1 MKPETSNRLTVLGDF
16 KTFMVEYRSNGTHNQ
31 YFFAYLDDAQRKYFH
46 LLIDQI
52 TEKSNI
58 NVVRLRE
65 FNDYHG
71 QWFTIFESR
80 AFHPA
85 QLYDRED
92 SHTYDQGEAPAV
104 PRVSW

>member
-1 MKPETSNRLTVLGDF
+1 MKPETSNRITEDGDF
-16 KTFMVEYRSNGTHNQ
+16 KTFMVEYRSSVTHNQ
-31 YFFAYLDDAQRKYFH
+31 YFFEFFEDAQRKYFH

-65 FNDYHG
+65 FNDYHV

-80 AFHPA
+80 VFHPA

>member
-52 TEKSNI
+52 TEKSDI

-80 AFHPA
+80 VFHPA